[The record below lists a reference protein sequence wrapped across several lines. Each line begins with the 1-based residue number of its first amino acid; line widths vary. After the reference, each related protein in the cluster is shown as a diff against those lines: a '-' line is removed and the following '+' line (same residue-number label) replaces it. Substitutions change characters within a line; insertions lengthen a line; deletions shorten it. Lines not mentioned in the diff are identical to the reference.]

1 MLIVFQD
8 LTIPAAFCF
17 ATGMYA
23 TGSIPVLLYGT
34 TWRRDLHQA
43 AVHAGHDLNRAIA
56 STRRE
61 LAPYAVCAWRVVY
74 GAREVARDAAAL
86 IVLLT
91 TSPKETAR

>member
-34 TWRRDLHQA
+34 TWRRDLHRA
-43 AVHAGHDLNRAIA
+43 SVYAGYDLNRAIVSA
-56 STRRE
+56 RHE
-61 LAPYAVCAWRVVY
+61 LAPYMACVWRVVY

-86 IVLLT
+86 LLLLT
-91 TSPKETAR
+91 TSPKGTAR